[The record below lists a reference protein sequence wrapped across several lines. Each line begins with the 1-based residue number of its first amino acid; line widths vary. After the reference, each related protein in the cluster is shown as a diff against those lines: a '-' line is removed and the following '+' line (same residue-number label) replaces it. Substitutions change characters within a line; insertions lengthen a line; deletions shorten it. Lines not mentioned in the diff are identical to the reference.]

1 MSKTENPA
9 RSKNQIVINDS
20 SSIRLFQQAFHLNLL
35 QPNGPKTY
43 LSKAH
48 SQVSLQCSLH
58 LNFLKK
64 KKYTPSIIKK
74 QC

>member
-1 MSKTENPA
+1 MSKTENPASGLA

-20 SSIRLFQQAFHLNLL
+20 SSTRLFQQAFHLNLL
-35 QPNGPKTY
+35 QPSGLKTY

-64 KKYTPSIIKK
+64 RNTHH
-74 QC
+74 QL